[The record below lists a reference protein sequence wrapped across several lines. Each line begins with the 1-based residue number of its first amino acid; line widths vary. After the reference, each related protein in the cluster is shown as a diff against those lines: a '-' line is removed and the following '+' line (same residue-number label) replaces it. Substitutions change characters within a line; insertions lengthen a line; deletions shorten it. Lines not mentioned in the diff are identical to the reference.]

1 MPSTV
6 SAHAVRN
13 PGRQV
18 QLSRRRAKGSSS
30 AANETN
36 ALRNAQAKLR
46 KAEYADAIDEAF
58 AVREATAARIAER
71 FDKDISKVR
80 AALVSKSQYKATRKP
95 TLRNAIVHQRTLDL
109 HAEGM
114 VNLFPDV

>member
-13 PGRQV
+13 PGRSV
-18 QLSRRRAKGSSS
+18 QLTRQRAKGSSS

-36 ALRNAQAKLR
+36 ALKNAQAKLR
-46 KAEYADAIDEAF
+46 KAEYTDAIDEAF
-58 AVREATAARIAER
+58 AVREATAARIAVR

-80 AALVSKSQYKATRKP
+80 AALISKSQYKATRKP
-95 TLRNAIVHQRTLDL
+95 TLRNAIVHQRALDL
-109 HAEGM
+109 RSEGM
-114 VNLFPDV
+114 FNLVPNI